1 MNTYQ
6 IYAHLD
12 SLPTISQ
19 SQADNLKYDDGETRI
34 WVSRMGPEDGLEEG
48 GEVTIEYLDEDAG
61 RWEIARPVPDW
72 AHVAAELLNL

>member
-19 SQADNLKYDDGETRI
+19 SQADNLKYDDGEYRI

-48 GEVTIEYLDEDAG
+48 GEVTVESLDGWSG
-61 RWEIARPVPDW
+61 RWVLAGTPWSELVPDI
-72 AHVAAELLNL
+72 LNL